1 MKKYFIN
8 YRDLKNDNKLNFEIS
23 PYNEKL
29 KILQREKDGSIKIE
43 PILYFTSYIENIDF
57 FIDMVEKKRKNI
69 SFAFELTKEEAKKY
83 NPLVIKEYEKSN
95 KSYYLKK
102 EESKEINLLKYNAL
116 TNLKVSDINTGYI
129 FVLKYNKNKGVYEIK
144 NTENIISKQSIKQT
158 RQELKQDD
166 IVKDIYFYTEDEE
179 LLEKYKGYKIDLI
192 KKGQD
197 KYELK
202 EYTFIAIDSIRSETV
217 NTFNSES
224 YKLLYNLCS
233 NTIPYY
239 ISSEDNYLYE
249 ISNIRKNG
257 TAKIYVIL
265 DDALKTILSNKN
277 IDVLLKYI
285 NVYSYENGKY
295 TKTSIEDYLENKNI
309 LKYIKK
315 PNS

>member
-8 YRDLKNDNKLNFEIS
+8 YKDLINDNKLDLEIS

-29 KILQREKDGSIKIE
+29 KILKREKDGSIKIE
-43 PILYFTSYIENIDF
+43 PILYFINYIEDLDF
-57 FIDMVEKKRKNI
+57 FVDIVEKKRKNI
-69 SFAFELTKEEAKKY
+69 SFAFELTEKEAKKY
-83 NPLVIKEYEKSN
+83 NPLVIKEYEKRN

-129 FVLKYNKNKGVYEIK
+129 FVLIYNKNKGVYEIK
-144 NTENIISKQSIKQT
+144 DTENIISKQSIKQT

-166 IVKDIYFYTEDEE
+166 IVNDIYFYTEDEE
-179 LLEKYKGYKIDLI
+179 LLEKNKEFKIDLI
-192 KKGQD
+192 KKEQD

-202 EYTFIAIDSIRSETV
+202 EYHFIAIDSIRSETV
-217 NTFNSES
+217 NTFNSDS
-224 YKLLYNLCS
+224 YRLLYNLCS

-239 ISSEDNYLYE
+239 ISSDDNYLYE
-249 ISNIRKNG
+249 VSNIRKNG

-265 DDALKTILSNKN
+265 DDALKTIISNKN

-285 NVYSYENGKY
+285 NVYSYKNGKF

-315 PNS
+315 PNN